1 MWRDHR
7 RRFPRPVY
15 LAVLALVLI
24 FGGCYAIETAVTIA
38 AAGSR
43 TGYSNNYSSQGQPAV
58 GGQAPAPITGP
69 LPQPPPNSPTWTGT
83 VRVTTQGMDMSSQ
96 PPKVDT
102 LGGIDTVAYK
112 SGSGVLTSDSGPAAI
127 WTAERDP
134 TYDECVALVNTQP
147 LSPEERTKGTAY
159 RQGQGL
165 CVVTYD
171 KSAMA
176 FVRGV
181 TTPGAEAVQMSGKRW
196 PLTSN

>member
-1 MWRDHR
+1 MWRDQR

-38 AAGSR
+38 AGGSR
-43 TGYSNNYSSQGQPAV
+43 TGYSNNYSSQGQPAAG
-58 GGQAPAPITGP
+58 GGQTPTVGP
-69 LPQPPPNSPTWTGT
+69 LPQPPANTPTWTGT
-83 VRVTTQGMDMSSQ
+83 LRITAQGMDMSSQ
-96 PPKVDT
+96 PPKVDS
-102 LGGIDTVAYK
+102 LGGVSTVAYFPA
-112 SGSGVLTSDSGPAAI
+112 SGVLTTDSGSAAI

-147 LSPEERTKGTAY
+147 LSPEERLQGTAY

-165 CVVTYD
+165 CVITYG
-171 KSAMA
+171 KAAMA
-176 FVRGV
+176 FVRGI
-181 TTPGAEAVQMSGKRW
+181 TAPGAEAVQMSGKRW